1 MSRRLTANTAVDETF
16 IEGTYQEL
24 RRLAQRKLQRE
35 PSAPTLQV
43 TALVHE
49 AWLRIDGSN
58 QKVDWASR
66 AHFYNAAALAM
77 RRILVD
83 RARRRTGADVPV
95 LEPLPIEMPSPLERE
110 ELDILRLD
118 EALDHL
124 ERMDPKAFS
133 VVHLR
138 FFVGLT
144 VPAIAAVTGL
154 SPRTVK
160 REWHVARLWLYD
172 RLVGDEGRLAGDEVP
187 NRAAGK
193 LA

>member
-1 MSRRLTANTAVDETF
+1 MSRRLTAHSAVDETF
-16 IEGTYQEL
+16 IETTYQEL
-24 RRLAQRKLQRE
+24 RRLAHRKLQRE
-35 PSAPTLQV
+35 PSTPTLQV

-49 AWLRIDGSN
+49 AWLRLEGSD
-58 QKVDWASR
+58 QRVTWASR

-83 RARRRTGADVPV
+83 RARHRARAGAPV
-95 LEPLPIEMPSPLERE
+95 IEPLPIEMPASLARE
-110 ELDILRLD
+110 EPDILRLD

-124 ERMDPKAFS
+124 QRINPKAFS

-160 REWHVARLWLYD
+160 REWHVARLWLHD
-172 RLVGDEGRLAGDEVP
+172 RLVHGEGQ
-187 NRAAGK
+187 
-193 LA
+193 

>member
-1 MSRRLTANTAVDETF
+1 MSRRLTAHTAVDESF
-16 IEGTYQEL
+16 IEATYQEL
-24 RRLAQRKLQRE
+24 RRLAHRKLQRE
-35 PSAPTLQV
+35 PSTPTLQV

-49 AWLRIDGSN
+49 AWLRIEGSE
-58 QKVDWASR
+58 QQVDWASR

-83 RARRRTGADVPV
+83 RARRRTGAGAPV
-95 LEPLPIEMPSPLERE
+95 MESLPIEMPATLEDE

-144 VPAIAAVTGL
+144 VPAIAAITGL
-154 SPRTVK
+154 SARTVK

-172 RLVGDEGRLAGDEVP
+172 RLAGNEGR
-187 NRAAGK
+187 NRAVGG
-193 LA
+193 LP